1 MVLGAAGVSR
11 VHAAVSV
18 ASDRVTVEDLDSK
31 NGTLVNGVR
40 IESSSALK
48 PGDLL
53 TLGAASLYLEELD
66 ADDAQ
71 LGVALPDS
79 GSDAPGLGARTTE
92 THAAAARPPHSWI
105 EALAGIA
112 QDDETGEAQGL
123 SESLEALV
131 RATKVESAALL
142 RLIGVAGVEVLAS
155 AGAPLRVDAIAAAIS
170 ACLAATDGAGAATAA
185 GTVGGSGK
193 TVVWAGQRADSESTL
208 CLVSTGRSARDASA
222 PAALKVALRLL
233 APRLDSATR
242 AHPAEARPGPA
253 LRFPA
258 GHVRARSAAM
268 QALYAEM
275 QPLLGGSV
283 PVLITGETG
292 VGKEM
297 IARALHL
304 SSPRADRS
312 FVAVNCAAIPSE
324 LLEAELFGVVRGAA
338 TGVSPRRGKLQVAD
352 GGVLLLDEIGD
363 MPPALQAKLLRA
375 LQDGEVLPVGADRP
389 VKVDVWVLSAT
400 NTDIIERV
408 RQGSFR
414 QDLYYRLAGATLH
427 VPALRQRPD
436 DIAPL
441 VTAFL
446 TDTSVELDKSIRGMS
461 LKALATLER
470 APWPGNVRQLRHE
483 IRSLA
488 LRCPPGATIEF
499 TLLPD
504 SLANPAA
511 DTQPATV
518 NGDSL
523 NLPARIAALEHE
535 LIATALRLARGNRS
549 AAARLLGISRIGLY
563 KKLRRV
569 PPL

>member
-1 MVLGAAGVSR
+1 
-11 VHAAVSV
+11 
-18 ASDRVTVEDLDSK
+18 
-31 NGTLVNGVR
+31 
-40 IESSSALK
+40 
-48 PGDLL
+48 
-53 TLGAASLYLEELD
+53 
-66 ADDAQ
+66 
-71 LGVALPDS
+71 
-79 GSDAPGLGARTTE
+79 
-92 THAAAARPPHSWI
+92 
-105 EALAGIA
+105 
-112 QDDETGEAQGL
+112 
-123 SESLEALV
+123 
-131 RATKVESAALL
+131 
-142 RLIGVAGVEVLAS
+142 
-155 AGAPLRVDAIAAAIS
+155 
-170 ACLAATDGAGAATAA
+170 
-185 GTVGGSGK
+185 
-193 TVVWAGQRADSESTL
+193 
-208 CLVSTGRSARDASA
+208 
-222 PAALKVALRLL
+222 
-233 APRLDSATR
+233 
-242 AHPAEARPGPA
+242 
-253 LRFPA
+253 
-258 GHVRARSAAM
+258 M